1 MKCQGNFVFKSVEHV
16 EAGEFKNSAGDLI
29 KYPGSYR
36 LSVDEVQPDGK
47 INDVKNSNLLINHN
61 MKFKIPETAVD
72 LVNQLRMFK
81 PYEKISLECSV
92 NFYSNG
98 IRVIPEKVQKL
109 DK

>member
-47 INDVKNSNLLINHN
+47 INDVK
-61 MKFKIPETAVD
+61 FKIPETAVD

>member
-1 MKCQGNFVFKSVEHV
+1 MKCQGNFVFKSVEFV
-16 EAGEFKNSAGDLI
+16 EQGEFKNSTGDLI
-29 KYPGSYR
+29 KYPAFYR

-47 INDVKNSNLLINHN
+47 INDVKL
-61 MKFKIPETAVD
+61 KIPESAVD
-72 LVNQLRMFK
+72 LVNQLRVFK

-98 IRVIPEKVQKL
+98 IRLVPDKVQKL